1 MRASRSTLIDVRGLH
16 LHMREWGDPQAP
28 KLFLLHGWMD
38 VSASFQFFVDAL
50 RGDWHVIAPDWR
62 GFGLSQWSGA
72 DSYWI
77 PDYLA
82 DLDAV
87 LDHYQPDSGVRL
99 VGHSLGGN
107 MACMYAGIRPE
118 RVAWLANLEGL
129 GLRSGTPE
137 EAPGRYARWLE
148 ELRTE
153 PRFRDYADHA
163 ELAERI
169 RRDNPRVTPERAL
182 FLAQHWGHAEGDR
195 VCLSADPAH
204 KRVNPIP
211 YRLEEMKACWA
222 RITAAVLWV
231 EGRHSKII
239 ERLGLEG
246 VQVRH
251 DCFPQAQFHTLEAG
265 HMLHLDQPEELARLV
280 EGFLQPSRESRVESG
295 E

>member
-1 MRASRSTLIDVRGLH
+1 MKASRSTFLDLRGLR
-16 LHMREWGDPQAP
+16 LHMREWGEADAP

-38 VSASFQFFVDAL
+38 VSASFQFLVDAL
-50 RGDWHVIAPDWR
+50 RREWHVIAPDWR

-77 PDYLA
+77 PDYLG

-87 LDHYQPDSGVRL
+87 LRHYEAGGGVRL

-137 EAPGRYARWLE
+137 EAPTRYARWLDD
-148 ELRTE
+148 LSAAQS
-153 PRFRDYADHA
+153 FRHYADHA
-163 ELAERI
+163 DLAERI

-182 FLAQHWGHAEGDR
+182 FLAQHWGRKDESGEG
-195 VCLSADPAH
+195 VVLSADPAH

-222 RITAAVLWV
+222 RITARVLWV

-251 DCFPQAQFHTLEAG
+251 DCFTQAQFHTLEAG
-265 HMLHLDQPEELARLV
+265 HMLHLDEPEELARLV
-280 EGFLQPSRESRVESG
+280 EEFLQDSLEP
-295 E
+295 